1 MQKKNQNHWRR
12 LKNNGPT
19 SDNRKNTK
27 KNKARPRIPNKG
39 NLAQMQSAVQG
50 FINDPGYRQLP
61 EPIKKALKELL
72 EAIINEL

>member
-1 MQKKNQNHWRR
+1 M
-12 LKNNGPT
+12 P
-19 SDNRKNTK
+19 
-27 KNKARPRIPNKG
+27 NKARPRIPNKG